1 MAGRGRWRASCTP
14 PRRIPSSAPTIC
26 GRSGRTAPGPSVSV
40 PSPRGRRR
48 PCAAPL
54 RTRSRRTGRRREGRA
69 AAVADALADLHRG
82 VTRRD
87 VVRAWCRGA
96 DEGAPA
102 HQVEEQADR
111 LLAEW
116 RPEPRYRGE
125 AWSGCGRAPARGESP
140 SLRRD
145 SGIDRR
151 RAQIERSELSRLLA
165 DHGVGLDRR
174 PNGGRTD
181 EDLGMGPG

>member
-1 MAGRGRWRASCTP
+1 MRRAVA
-14 PRRIPSSAPTIC
+14 RDLD
-26 GRSGRTAPGPSVSV
+26 APGD
-40 PSPRGRRR
+40 GE
-48 PCAAPL
+48 
-54 RTRSRRTGRRREGRA
+54 TGRA

-111 LLAEW
+111 LLAQW
-116 RPEPRYRGE
+116 RPEPGYRGE
-125 AWSGCGRAPARGESP
+125 RQGPGVAERRHEVESP

-151 RAQIERSELSRLLA
+151 RAEIERSELSRLLA
-165 DHGVGLDRR
+165 DRGVGLDRSTER
-174 PNGGRTD
+174 RAD
-181 EDLGMGPG
+181 RMKDLGMGLG